1 MFSAF
6 CEPGAA
12 SGGTDDAEG
21 SDGAD
26 VAEGWISKVGLAG
39 CHFERG

>member
-21 SDGAD
+21 SDGVD
-26 VAEGWISKVGLAG
+26 VAEG
-39 CHFERG
+39 